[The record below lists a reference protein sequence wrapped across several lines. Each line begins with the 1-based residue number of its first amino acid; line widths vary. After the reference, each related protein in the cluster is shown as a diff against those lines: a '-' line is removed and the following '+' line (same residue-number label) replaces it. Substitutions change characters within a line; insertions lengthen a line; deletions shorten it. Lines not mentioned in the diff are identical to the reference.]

1 VSDSIKKEAVPFT
14 QIANEVLNNS
24 ELSFKAKGIYAF
36 MMSKPDNWNFT
47 IRSMAKQV
55 KDGEDGIRS
64 GLKELRDQ
72 GAIVY
77 VKHTN
82 GTGTYHLQNVVET
95 PKREKPVKAIQHQNG
110 EIPRRENPLKGKS
123 TRISNKEP
131 SSNKD
136 SISNKD
142 THTEQAQTQS
152 EIIHSFYPN
161 ETSANTLREKCP
173 NISKRQAL
181 DMIESFKDKMTERE
195 APWKD
200 IQSQFRNHIRKGWV
214 KPSKVDTT
222 SDTQKSN
229 NLGYAG
235 IGQIIQ
241 AKKAEMQH
249 QDGAPAIG
257 ISNLTKHMRVV

>member
-1 VSDSIKKEAVPFT
+1 LENNINKAIVPFT
-14 QIANEVLNNS
+14 QIANAVLNCKK
-24 ELSFKAKGIYAF
+24 LSFKAKGIYSF

-110 EIPRRENPLKGKS
+110 EIPRREIPLKGKS

-131 SSNKD
+131 LVIKIQDSNKD
-136 SISNKD
+136 SSAFEQFWNVYPKKKNKKKAQQIWTSRKLD
-142 THTEQAQTQS
+142 SMADQLINDVILKTQKDRSWLDGYAPYPTTYLNGDRWEDEIELEQVKLEDS
-152 EIIHSFYPN
+152 HHGIEKII
-161 ETSANTLREKCP
+161 EEEEKRRALGQSAN
-173 NISKRQAL
+173 
-181 DMIESFKDKMTERE
+181 
-195 APWKD
+195 
-200 IQSQFRNHIRKGWV
+200 V
-214 KPSKVDTT
+214 
-222 SDTQKSN
+222 
-229 NLGYAG
+229 
-235 IGQIIQ
+235 IGQL
-241 AKKAEMQH
+241 A
-249 QDGAPAIG
+249 D
-257 ISNLTKHMRVV
+257 NLRRS